1 MVERLVANEKVEG
14 STPLPAQKIVIKSD
28 FLTFIFQK
36 YLNKGD
42 IREFKHNF
50 VYYCIFRIV
59 RNFLSR
65 DLILQIYNFKVYGS
79 VNKNKTS
86 YFLLKK
92 CEFGDYHEL
101 YIIKKYSDLNKLL
114 FIDCGCNYGFYSF
127 YTASLSE
134 KNKIISIEAS
144 KDTSKEF
151 KKNLNLNN
159 QNNINFFNNAVS
171 DISKKNISFYESV
184 NDWESSQAHNNFAT
198 YSELKV
204 ETIKIDNILGNYLLN
219 DYVVVIKLDIEGN
232 EINAI
237 KGALEVIKKSDPL
250 IIMEFSKYIF
260 KNRDNIN
267 YLKSFLV
274 KYDYSI
280 YDTNYNKKN
289 LDDIL
294 NMLKNLKKRYNTIGN
309 FYLIKN
315 FSKNLKI
322 FLSNE

>member
-1 MVERLVANEKVEG
+1 
-14 STPLPAQKIVIKSD
+14 VIKSD

-42 IREFKHNF
+42 IRDFKHNF
-50 VYYCIFRIV
+50 IYYLIFRFV

-151 KKNLNLNN
+151 NKNLNLNN
-159 QNNINFFNNAVS
+159 FKNINFFNNAVS

-184 NDWESSQAHNNFAT
+184 NDWESSQAHYNFAIN
-198 YSELKV
+198 SELKV
-204 ETIKIDNILGNYLLN
+204 ETIKIDNILVNYLLN

-267 YLKSFLV
+267 YLKNFLV

-294 NMLKNLKKRYNTIGN
+294 NMLKNLKKRYKTIGN

>member
-1 MVERLVANEKVEG
+1 M
-14 STPLPAQKIVIKSD
+14 IKSD

-42 IREFKHNF
+42 IRDFKHNF
-50 VYYCIFRIV
+50 IYYLIFRFV

-151 KKNLNLNN
+151 NKNLNLNN
-159 QNNINFFNNAVS
+159 FKNINFFNNAVS

-184 NDWESSQAHNNFAT
+184 NDWESSQAHYNFAIN
-198 YSELKV
+198 SELKV

-267 YLKSFLV
+267 YLKNFLV

-294 NMLKNLKKRYNTIGN
+294 NMLKNLKKRYKTIGN